1 MRYLRHSA
9 ILLFLILAVL
19 VGACGQD
26 TADVPVSANS
36 TPTTVAQGQPA
47 VAPTDAPTMPA
58 ATPVPTQASTT
69 IPTEEVARGGG
80 AKSAPTAVAKPTEK
94 AEPKATATPVAQ
106 KPSLPARFLIN
117 TPKLKVNAA
126 VEHVAYAPNS
136 RAMDVPKK
144 WENVAWFEP
153 GYVPGM
159 KGNSV
164 IAGHLDSRTG
174 PAVFVD
180 LEKIEIDDIVS
191 VIDTKGKKTDFRVI
205 KKQVYFDADAPL
217 LDIFGPTEKA
227 HLNLITCEGE
237 FNRDTDRYDR
247 KLVVFTEK
255 VA

>member
-9 ILLFLILAVL
+9 ITLFLILAVL
-19 VGACGQD
+19 AGACGQD
-26 TADVPVSANS
+26 TEDAPGNTNS
-36 TPTTVAQGQPA
+36 SPTTVAQSEPSPA
-47 VAPTDAPTMPA
+47 KTVAPTMPA
-58 ATPVPTQASTT
+58 STAASTQAPTSM
-69 IPTEEVARGGG
+69 PTEGAARGGG
-80 AKSAPTAVAKPTEK
+80 AKSAPTAVAKPTEE
-94 AEPKATATPVAQ
+94 AEPKATTAAVAQ
-106 KPSLPARFLIN
+106 KPGLPARFLIN
-117 TPKLKVNAA
+117 TPKLKVDAA

-153 GYVPGM
+153 GYVPGT

-174 PAVFVD
+174 PAVFAD
-180 LEKIEIDDIVS
+180 LEKIEVNDIVS
-191 VIDTKGKKTDFRVI
+191 VVDTKGKKTDFRVI

-217 LDIFGPTEKA
+217 LDIFGPTEEA

-237 FNRDTDRYDR
+237 FNQDTDRYDR

>member
-1 MRYLRHSA
+1 MRHSA
-9 ILLFLILAVL
+9 ILLFLILTIV

-26 TADVPVSANS
+26 TGDAPRSASS
-36 TPTTVAQGQPA
+36 TPTTVAQGEPA
-47 VAPTDAPTMPA
+47 GAPTAAPTMPA
-58 ATPVPTQASTT
+58 ATSVSTQAPTAM
-69 IPTEEVARGGG
+69 PTEEGAGGG
-80 AKSAPTAVAKPTEK
+80 AKSAPTAVAKPTEEVK
-94 AEPKATATPVAQ
+94 PKSTTAPTAQ
-106 KPSLPARFLIN
+106 KSAFPARFLIN
-117 TPKLKVNAA
+117 TPKLKVDAA

-144 WENVAWFEP
+144 WENVAWFKP

-174 PAVFVD
+174 PAVFAD
-180 LEKIEIDDIVS
+180 LEKIEVNDIVS

-205 KKQVYFDADAPL
+205 KKQTYFDADAPL
-217 LDIFGPTEKA
+217 LDIFGPTEEA

-237 FNRDTDRYDR
+237 FNQDTDRYDR

>member
-9 ILLFLILAVL
+9 ILLFLILAIV

-26 TADVPVSANS
+26 AGKAPSSAKS
-36 TPTTVAQGQPA
+36 TPTTVAQGEPA
-47 VAPTDAPTMPA
+47 AAPTDAPTMPA
-58 ATPVPTQASTT
+58 ATAVPTQAPTT
-69 IPTEEVARGGG
+69 IPTKEAARGGG
-80 AKSAPTAVAKPTEK
+80 AKSAPTAA
-94 AEPKATATPVAQ
+94 AEPTGEVEPEATTAPVAQ
-106 KPSLPARFLIN
+106 KPGLPVRFLIN
-117 TPKLKVNAA
+117 TPKLKVDAA

-144 WENVAWFEP
+144 WENVAWFKP

-174 PAVFVD
+174 PAVFAD

-191 VIDTKGKKTDFRVI
+191 VIDTKGKKTDFRVM

-217 LDIFGPTEKA
+217 LDIFGPTEEA

-237 FNRDTDRYDR
+237 FNQDTDRYDR

>member
-1 MRYLRHSA
+1 MLPDEPTA
-9 ILLFLILAVL
+9 IPAP
-19 VGACGQD
+19 
-26 TADVPVSANS
+26 TEVSRS
-36 TPTTVAQGQPA
+36 TPTNETNG
-47 VAPTDAPTMPA
+47 
-58 ATPVPTQASTT
+58 
-69 IPTEEVARGGG
+69 GGG
-80 AKSAPTAVAKPTEK
+80 AKSAPTVADAGTAVAKPTST
-94 AEPKATATPVAQ
+94 AAPTATAAQ
-106 KPSLPARFLIN
+106 AAQEPGLPARFLIN
-117 TPKLKVNAA
+117 TPKLKVDAA

-153 GYVPGM
+153 GYLPGT

-174 PAVFVD
+174 PAVFAK
-180 LEKIEIDDIVS
+180 LEDIEIGDIVS
-191 VIDTKGKKTDFRVI
+191 VVDTKGKKTDFRVI
-205 KKQVYFDADAPL
+205 KEQVYFDANAPL
-217 LDIFGPTEKA
+217 LDIFGPTDEA

>member
-9 ILLFLILAVL
+9 ILLFLILTIV

-26 TADVPVSANS
+26 TGDAPGSASS
-36 TPTTVAQGQPA
+36 TPTTVAQGEPA
-47 VAPTDAPTMPA
+47 GAPTAAPTMPV
-58 ATPVPTQASTT
+58 ATSVPTQAPTAM
-69 IPTEEVARGGG
+69 PTEEGAGGGG
-80 AKSAPTAVAKPTEK
+80 AKSAPTAVAKPTEE
-94 AEPKATATPVAQ
+94 AEPKSTNAPIAQ
-106 KPSLPARFLIN
+106 KSALPARFLIN
-117 TPKLKVNAA
+117 TPNLKVDAA

-144 WENVAWFEP
+144 WENVAWFKP

-174 PAVFVD
+174 PAVFAD
-180 LEKIEIDDIVS
+180 LEKIEVNDIVS
-191 VIDTKGKKTDFRVI
+191 VIDTKGKKTDFRVL
-205 KKQVYFDADAPL
+205 KKQTYFDADAPL
-217 LDIFGPTEKA
+217 LDIFGPTEEA

-237 FNRDTDRYDR
+237 FNQDTDRYDR